1 MCRRHFLLTLRRY
14 KFNLSLNFP
23 YFLAK
28 RITLFGNRTF
38 SKLIVR
44 VTVGALTLAIMAIIM
59 AVAILKGF
67 KQEITDKQRGFF
79 GDIMIVNNSYDAS
92 YENTPISLSSYE
104 LSRIRQLPNV
114 VGVYPFANKSGI
126 IHVNSEVEG
135 VLMKGIDDSYRQ
147 DFLSKIIVKGD
158 TIDFQSGGAN
168 EQVLISEIT
177 AQRLQLDVGD
187 SFIMY
192 FVQQPVRK
200 RKFEVKGIYSTN
212 SEEVDKVYIIG
223 SLDVIR
229 RLNNLKKGDVGGY
242 EIRVQDFAQL
252 FPTTFDLDDELP
264 HTLVT
269 TNVVEQLPDVFNW
282 LEMLDMN
289 DNVIFFLMVVV
300 ALINLIS
307 ALLISILER
316 SSMIGVLKALGMQN
330 RKIRRIF
337 LYNSAYLIGYG
348 LVIGNVLA
356 LGLYLFQRYTQFF
369 KLDPNIYYVSYVP
382 VDITWYEVA
391 FLNVA
396 LVAIVLLSLIIP
408 SMLISR
414 ISPIKTIQFK

>member
-1 MCRRHFLLTLRRY
+1 M
-14 KFNLSLNFP
+14 NFP

-28 RITLFGNRTF
+28 RITLFGDRTF

-44 VTVGALTLAIMAIIM
+44 VTIGALTLAIMAIIM

-79 GDIMIVNNSYDAS
+79 GDITIVNNTHDAS
-92 YENTPISLSSYE
+92 YENTPMSLSQAE
-104 LSRIRQLPNV
+104 LNSIKQIPNV
-114 VGVYPFANKSGI
+114 VSIHPFANKSGI
-126 IHVNSEVEG
+126 IHVNGEVEG
-135 VLMKGIDDSYRQ
+135 VLMKGIDDEYRQ
-147 DFLSKIIVKGD
+147 DFLSNIIVKGD
-158 TIDFQSGGAN
+158 TIDFQSDHAN
-168 EQVLISEIT
+168 EQVLVSEIT

-212 SEEVDKVYIIG
+212 SEEVDKVFIIG

-229 RLNNLKKGDVGGY
+229 RLNNLEKGDVGGY
-242 EIRVQDFAQL
+242 EVRVQDFEQL
-252 FPTTFDLDDELP
+252 FRTSYQVDNELP

-269 TNVVEQLPDVFNW
+269 MNVIEQLPDVFNW

-289 DNVIFFLMVVV
+289 DNVIFLLMVVV

-316 SSMIGVLKALGMQN
+316 SSMIGVLKALGMRN
-330 RKIRRIF
+330 NKIRRVF

-348 LVIGNVLA
+348 LIIGNVLA
-356 LGLYLFQRYTQFF
+356 LGLYLFQKYTRFF
-369 KLDPNIYYVSYVP
+369 KLDPSNYYVSYVP
-382 VDITWYEVA
+382 VDIAWYEVI

-396 LVAIVLLSLIIP
+396 LVGIVLVALIIP